1 MPDSLHSLRQRLSAP
16 VCRVGLI
23 LVLAAAGGCS
33 SVGTIFGGGDRV
45 DAPAPAADVAATRI
59 VGNGVGIYLE
69 AMHAL
74 ASDDPVQQSDA
85 YREAA
90 DALSRSP
97 TTTNRLRMAL
107 IHATP
112 GHAWSNAAD
121 AQRLLNQLLAS
132 GNTLLPE
139 ERVLAEI
146 FLNQAEQVLMLDA
159 EAAQLR
165 SRNAAAL
172 EQQQSAN
179 ARQLAAALEENR
191 RLRAEL
197 EDALERLDA
206 IANIERSIRERENGS
221 DAPP

>member
-1 MPDSLHSLRQRLSAP
+1 M
-16 VCRVGLI
+16 
-23 LVLAAAGGCS
+23 LVLAAMAGCS
-33 SVGTIFGGGDRV
+33 GMGGILGDGNGV
-45 DAPAPAADVAATRI
+45 DAPASSADGSLTRI
-59 VGNGVGIYLE
+59 TGNGVGIYLE
-69 AMHAL
+69 AVHAL
-74 ASDDPVQQSDA
+74 ASDDPVQQADA
-85 YREAA
+85 YRDAA

-139 ERVLAEI
+139 ERVLAAI
-146 FLNQAEQVLMLDA
+146 FLNQAEQTLKLDA
-159 EAAQLR
+159 ETEQLR
-165 SRNAAAL
+165 SRNATEL

-179 ARQLAAALEENR
+179 ARRLAAALEENR

-221 DAPP
+221 DSPQ